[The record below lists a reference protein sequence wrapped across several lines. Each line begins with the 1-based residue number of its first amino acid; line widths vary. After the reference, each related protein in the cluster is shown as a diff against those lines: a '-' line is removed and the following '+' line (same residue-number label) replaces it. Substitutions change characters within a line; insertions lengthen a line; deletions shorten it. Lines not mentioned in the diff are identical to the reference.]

1 MANSMETN
9 WTVLHRKSLGAQ
21 NGRDIRLTYDLGG
34 QHWLGFRQENT
45 EEAGETWLNV
55 PVSPDRLRRVVTGEM
70 PPGHVAG
77 NADYLL
83 VSQEE
88 SRWTKK
94 YRLVAHH
101 LTDEA
106 GNYPDIPF
114 RETLQH
120 NLAFDEAEFNTWME
134 ETSALPDP
142 FWAKAR
148 EETPA
153 PETPEPGGAKPGG
166 TE

>member
-1 MANSMETN
+1 MANS
-9 WTVLHRKSLGAQ
+9 
-21 NGRDIRLTYDLGG
+21 
-34 QHWLGFRQENT
+34 
-45 EEAGETWLNV
+45 
-55 PVSPDRLRRVVTGEM
+55 
-70 PPGHVAG
+70 AG

-83 VSQEE
+83 VSQEK
-88 SRWTKK
+88 SRWTRK

-101 LTDEA
+101 LTDEE
-106 GNYPDIPF
+106 GNYPDIPCW
-114 RETLQH
+114 ETLQH
-120 NLAFDEAEFNTWME
+120 NLAFDEAEFNTWMK